1 MIWGQLRELLEKTSF
16 WKNKNLGALDL
27 QNRNSSTLSYHA
39 VIKCHSPR
47 CLFSFCI
54 PGQVSEF
61 PERNSN
67 CFNLRQVLIS
77 RPQSFCLREIKGI
90 IIVLSPVVR
99 GAEQGRSGR
108 EKLWAY
114 QRIATIHFFS
124 HYLVRAFYVS
134 CLILNGKNIVMEKV
148 EILSFVKFT
157 FYPHRFFPR
166 SIDDVLA
173 ST

>member
-1 MIWGQLRELLEKTSF
+1 MEWFWGNSENWEKS

-27 QNRNSSTLSYHA
+27 QNRNSSTLSYSA
-39 VIKCHSPR
+39 VIKCHSSR

-67 CFNLRQVLIS
+67 CFSLRQVLIP

-90 IIVLSPVVR
+90 TIVLSSFMR
-99 GAEQGRSGR
+99 GAEQGRSSR

-114 QRIATIHFFS
+114 QRIATIHSFIQPLFS
-124 HYLVRAFYVS
+124 EGLLCVTS
-134 CLILNGKNIVMEKV
+134 CSKW
-148 EILSFVKFT
+148 
-157 FYPHRFFPR
+157 
-166 SIDDVLA
+166 
-173 ST
+173 